1 MAAPAC
7 ATCATSARAHAF
19 APTLNARTPRRC
31 SVCHA
36 RCRPVGARHRCGPGR
51 HGGLVRG
58 GVGGAHAS
66 GRGTRTRGAAQRRS
80 VERPHMRER
89 RPFGTP
95 QRSLAPRAR
104 AHRTTRAQEKLITD
118 VKAME
123 QKRTKRFAGAA
134 RALCMR
140 TTLRCAAKRC
150 VRAAHAPLA
159 SPQLCKSEQRRRA
172 CVRACVCATPNTPTR
187 RVIFQCCLREL
198 ARWWR
203 WCRDCAHTQTQALHE
218 QAHKYITASVV
229 VLRVL
234 RLTVGLFGHRDCG

>member
-150 VRAAHAPLA
+150 VHAAHAPLA
-159 SPQLCKSEQRRRA
+159 SPQLCKSERRRRA
-172 CVRACVCATPNTPTR
+172 CTAPRVRAACALVCVQRQTRQRDGLSSSVACESSLAGGAGAATVHTHRHKHSTSRHTNT
-187 RVIFQCCLREL
+187 
-198 ARWWR
+198 
-203 WCRDCAHTQTQALHE
+203 
-218 QAHKYITASVV
+218 
-229 VLRVL
+229 
-234 RLTVGLFGHRDCG
+234 